1 MLEVFLSALSAVV
14 TLFAFVAGGFV
25 FARKGMVKPD
35 FPGQLSGVV
44 FRFFLPLLMLKI
56 LLLQTDVN
64 TLGQSANLLIVAT
77 VVILTGIGTGAGISR
92 LMRGRI
98 PQQAAQFASMF
109 PNYVF
114 MGMPVVLAMYGEAAS
129 QPLVIYSLPH
139 SLLVSTLGY
148 MVLASS
154 GKVNWRSV
162 INPCTISVLAGFAWL
177 ALGIPVP
184 DFVADLLE
192 MGSAVVSPVAMF
204 QVGMIIGGF
213 RFEGMRALRDAA
225 LFSVVRLVALP
236 LIVAVVL
243 TLCGLRGL
251 NVSVP
256 AMVTAMPVAANMT
269 ITAGAVG
276 RHEQIS
282 AQMVFV
288 TTVLSLVSIPFMA
301 VAIEFIQRM
310 AG

>member
-1 MLEVFLSALSAVV
+1 MLEVFLSALGAVA
-14 TLFAFVAGGFV
+14 TLFVFVAGGFL
-25 FARKGMVKPD
+25 FARKGMVRPD

-64 TLGQSANLLIVAT
+64 TLGQSASLLIVAT
-77 VVILTGIGTGAGISR
+77 AVILSGIPIGMGISR
-92 LMRGRI
+92 LLKGRM
-98 PQQAAQFASMF
+98 PQQAAQFAAMF

-114 MGMPVVLAMYGEAAS
+114 MGMPVILAMYGDAAS

-162 INPCTISVLAGFAWL
+162 INPCTISVLVGFAWL

-184 DFVADLLE
+184 GFVADVLE
-192 MGSAVVSPVAMF
+192 MGSNVVSPIAMF

-213 RFEGMRALRDAA
+213 RFDGVRVLRDAA
-225 LFSVVRLVALP
+225 LFSVARLIVLP

-251 NVSVP
+251 YVSVP

-276 RHEQIS
+276 RHEQIA
-282 AQMVFV
+282 AQTVFV
-288 TTVLSLVSIPFMA
+288 TTVLSLITIPVMA
-301 VAIEFIQRM
+301 VIVEFILQAAM
-310 AG
+310 